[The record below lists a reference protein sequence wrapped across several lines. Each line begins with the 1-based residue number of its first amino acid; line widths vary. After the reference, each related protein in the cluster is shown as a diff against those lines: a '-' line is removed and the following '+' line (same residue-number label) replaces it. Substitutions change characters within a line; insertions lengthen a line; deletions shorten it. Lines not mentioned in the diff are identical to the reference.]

1 MNKKTNV
8 LSAFSREAQVVNG
21 AAGYGKRIIKKFT
34 KNGRDYEYHAT
45 KGWRSYRSVEG
56 AA

>member
-21 AAGYGKRIIKKFT
+21 AAGYGKRIIKTFT
-34 KNGRDYEYHAT
+34 KNGIEHQYHAT
-45 KGWRSYRSVEG
+45 KGWRRYRSVGG

>member
-21 AAGYGKRIIKKFT
+21 AAGYGKRIIKTFT
-34 KNGRDYEYHAT
+34 KNGIEYQYHAT
-45 KGWRSYRSVEG
+45 KGWRQYRSVGG